1 MEPRRHRQTD
11 GRTSKCDRG
20 DPRPHAHRRAHE
32 GLRNAIHRTHGH
44 GRRVCGG
51 GAVFWKRKGTGPPE
65 RKSGGVK
72 GEGGKGKAGRC
83 SGEGRCWG
91 GDAAVAAV
99 EEGDGE
105 GDIHRAG
112 PSLHGPGG
120 GGGGEGDGGRYG
132 RTSGREARTPP
143 SNGEAE
149 RPKRAL
155 QVARRQAPKVR
166 EGEWGKGWGARGR
179 VDGRRTNRRGLVQ
192 WGRGGWRACNP
203 EKGRRRRR
211 DFPNPGLEAVGVEIL
226 GLEAGAGS
234 QSGIAKGIVFL
245 TPDAMPTLLAT
256 LPPSFQ
262 ASSNARSCAPATVRY
277 TCVQKGAGAM
287 CAQQRARRTGAF
299 SIDRRPT
306 RLFARPVPAR
316 RARPGPRSPSRAAIS
331 PSSEGLSGP
340 HHADKTNFCGGS
352 SFRGALA

>member
-1 MEPRRHRQTD
+1 MCWESCGARLGERFPDRLAPTRSGTFSAYDPCQAACKSPHSHRQPEAGT
-11 GRTSKCDRG
+11 RETCRG
-20 DPRPHAHRRAHE
+20 DPRAARAMGAHADPQRRPSTALGH
-32 GLRNAIHRTHGH
+32 GLRAGSGGAGCCMRADTGLPERLSRRVKGGG
-44 GRRVCGG
+44 GRR
-51 GAVFWKRKGTGPPE
+51 
-65 RKSGGVK
+65 
-72 GEGGKGKAGRC
+72 KAGRC

-179 VDGRRTNRRGLVQ
+179 VDGRRTNRRGLMQ

-211 DFPNPGLEAVGVEIL
+211 DFPNPGLEVGVEIRC
-226 GLEAGAGS
+226 
-234 QSGIAKGIVFL
+234 
-245 TPDAMPTLLAT
+245 TM
-256 LPPSFQ
+256 
-262 ASSNARSCAPATVRY
+262 
-277 TCVQKGAGAM
+277 
-287 CAQQRARRTGAF
+287 
-299 SIDRRPT
+299 
-306 RLFARPVPAR
+306 
-316 RARPGPRSPSRAAIS
+316 
-331 PSSEGLSGP
+331 
-340 HHADKTNFCGGS
+340 
-352 SFRGALA
+352 

>member
-1 MEPRRHRQTD
+1 M
-11 GRTSKCDRG
+11 
-20 DPRPHAHRRAHE
+20 
-32 GLRNAIHRTHGH
+32 
-44 GRRVCGG
+44 
-51 GAVFWKRKGTGPPE
+51 
-65 RKSGGVK
+65 
-72 GEGGKGKAGRC
+72 
-83 SGEGRCWG
+83 
-91 GDAAVAAV
+91 AAV

-211 DFPNPGLEAVGVEIL
+211 DFPNPGLEVGVEIRRP
-226 GLEAGAGS
+226 EAGAGT
-234 QSGIAKGIVFL
+234 QSGTAKGMDFSEL
-245 TPDAMPTLLAT
+245 GCSRCAMPTLLAT
-256 LPPSFQ
+256 LPPRFKYLP
-262 ASSNARSCAPATVRY
+262 ARSSCTLATVRY

-287 CAQQRARRTGAF
+287 CAQQRARRTGVF
-299 SIDRRPT
+299 DRPEADQVRS
-306 RLFARPVPAR
+306 AGA
-316 RARPGPRSPSRAAIS
+316 RSPCSAGTPFAVT
-331 PSSEGLSGP
+331 SG
-340 HHADKTNFCGGS
+340 HL
-352 SFRGALA
+352 ALF

>member
-1 MEPRRHRQTD
+1 MFGTPPATGAKAKACPAMLR
-11 GRTSKCDRG
+11 SG
-20 DPRPHAHRRAHE
+20 DPRPARAIGAHADPQNRPSTALGH
-32 GLRNAIHRTHGH
+32 GLRAGN
-44 GRRVCGG
+44 G
-51 GAVFWKRKGTGPPE
+51 GAGFCMRQGTGPPE
-65 RKSGGVK
+65 RKSRGGK
-72 GEGGKGKAGRC
+72 GAGGKGKAGRC

-179 VDGRRTNRRGLVQ
+179 VDGRRTNRRGLMQ

-211 DFPNPGLEAVGVEIL
+211 DFPNPGLEVGVEI
-226 GLEAGAGS
+226 
-234 QSGIAKGIVFL
+234 
-245 TPDAMPTLLAT
+245 
-256 LPPSFQ
+256 
-262 ASSNARSCAPATVRY
+262 R
-277 TCVQKGAGAM
+277 
-287 CAQQRARRTGAF
+287 
-299 SIDRRPT
+299 
-306 RLFARPVPAR
+306 
-316 RARPGPRSPSRAAIS
+316 
-331 PSSEGLSGP
+331 
-340 HHADKTNFCGGS
+340 
-352 SFRGALA
+352 

>member
-1 MEPRRHRQTD
+1 MRADTGLPERLSRRVK
-11 GRTSKCDRG
+11 GG
-20 DPRPHAHRRAHE
+20 
-32 GLRNAIHRTHGH
+32 G
-44 GRRVCGG
+44 GRR
-51 GAVFWKRKGTGPPE
+51 
-65 RKSGGVK
+65 
-72 GEGGKGKAGRC
+72 KAGRC

-179 VDGRRTNRRGLVQ
+179 VDGRRTNRRGLMQ

-211 DFPNPGLEAVGVEIL
+211 DFPNPGLEVGVEIRDL
-226 GLEAGAGS
+226 RQGAGS
-234 QSGIAKGIVFL
+234 QDGIAEGIDFC
-245 TPDAMPTLLAT
+245 DRGCFRGAMPTLLTT
-256 LPPSFQ
+256 LAPRFKQ
-262 ASSNARSCAPATVRY
+262 VLTRS
-277 TCVQKGAGAM
+277 
-287 CAQQRARRTGAF
+287 
-299 SIDRRPT
+299 
-306 RLFARPVPAR
+306 
-316 RARPGPRSPSRAAIS
+316 
-331 PSSEGLSGP
+331 
-340 HHADKTNFCGGS
+340 
-352 SFRGALA
+352 

>member
-1 MEPRRHRQTD
+1 MRQ
-11 GRTSKCDRG
+11 
-20 DPRPHAHRRAHE
+20 
-32 GLRNAIHRTHGH
+32 
-44 GRRVCGG
+44 
-51 GAVFWKRKGTGPPE
+51 GTGPPE
-65 RKSGGVK
+65 RKSRGVK

-192 WGRGGWRACNP
+192 WGRAAGAPAILR
-203 EKGRRRRR
+203 KI
-211 DFPNPGLEAVGVEIL
+211 DVVVEI
-226 GLEAGAGS
+226 S
-234 QSGIAKGIVFL
+234 QIQV
-245 TPDAMPTLLAT
+245 
-256 LPPSFQ
+256 
-262 ASSNARSCAPATVRY
+262 
-277 TCVQKGAGAM
+277 
-287 CAQQRARRTGAF
+287 
-299 SIDRRPT
+299 
-306 RLFARPVPAR
+306 
-316 RARPGPRSPSRAAIS
+316 
-331 PSSEGLSGP
+331 
-340 HHADKTNFCGGS
+340 
-352 SFRGALA
+352 